1 VKRAGISTALGVRHR
16 SLKYTAFTS
25 NVKNNIAISYFTA
38 ATFNIRTNKTATLT
52 SEIVAVAL
60 SSDWVS
66 ESGVGSSSVEAV
78 RPTAEGH

>member
-1 VKRAGISTALGVRHR
+1 VQRAGISTALGVHHR
-16 SLKYTAFTS
+16 SLIYTAFTS
-25 NVKNNIAISYFTA
+25 KEKNNMALSYFTA

-52 SEIVAVAL
+52 AEIVAIGL

-66 ESGVGSSSVEAV
+66 VSGVGSSSVEAV